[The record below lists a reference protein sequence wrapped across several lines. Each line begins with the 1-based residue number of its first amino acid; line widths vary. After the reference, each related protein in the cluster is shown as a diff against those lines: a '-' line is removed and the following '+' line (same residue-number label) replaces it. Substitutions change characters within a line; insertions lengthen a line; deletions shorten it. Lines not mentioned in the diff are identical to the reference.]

1 MSLNFFHPLYR
12 HLDSKA
18 SRKVA
23 ENNVLKI
30 IGKKILIA
38 YEFMRNNN
46 PLLRRKASAYEK
58 FWAESNSIH
67 YSVAI
72 TDR

>member
-1 MSLNFFHPLYR
+1 
-12 HLDSKA
+12 
-18 SRKVA
+18 
-23 ENNVLKI
+23 LKI

-67 YSVAI
+67 YSMAI

>member
-1 MSLNFFHPLYR
+1 
-12 HLDSKA
+12 
-18 SRKVA
+18 VA